1 MKKKKLLC
9 ISLAA
14 TLVLTAGLL
23 AACGESGGGGEENG
37 GEDSWHNESIWLTP
51 NAAVPVDDAVL
62 PTAAEASMRTE
73 SGVSVHDPS
82 IFQDPEDGKY
92 YTFGSHFAV
101 ASSYDLISW
110 DQEENDGDSTVLYGE
125 ESYTYGGVRW
135 PAVMKETVNLVKP
148 DSSITTTWAPDVEY
162 IGGKY
167 YLYYSLT
174 KAFGSAQ
181 SAIARLEAD
190 SVLGPYT
197 ENTIIIDSTSNTDSS
212 GPNCIDPELFYD
224 KDGNLW
230 MVYGSFFGG
239 VYILSLDPATGLPYA
254 DQGNGT
260 LLWKGGYSAGV
271 EGPFVFYNATTEY
284 YYLMVSEGDLNTVY
298 NMRVARSKNPNGPYV
313 DVTGADVASAGTG
326 NKIAGN
332 YRFDRNGNGSSKGF
346 AALGHNS
353 VIKDEEGRYFVV
365 YHARSFTV
373 NSSGVM
379 SEVSSGHNL
388 TVSQLYFNEEGWP
401 VMAPTAYVG
410 ESAGLV
416 SEAVVAGDYDVVL
429 HSVATV
435 EDYVK
440 SENYTFEEDGTVKK
454 DSNSVGSWTLS
465 QGYYVT
471 ITISGVEY
479 KGVFAPGWDMYAKS
493 SYRKAVYT
501 ITAVSAEGRSL
512 WALAQ

>member
-1 MKKKKLLC
+1 MKKKNVLC

-23 AACGESGGGGEENG
+23 AACGGDDKG
-37 GEDSWHNESIWLTP
+37 GEDSWHNEGIWLEA
-51 NAAVPVDDAVL
+51 NAAVPVEDAVL
-62 PTAAEASMRTE
+62 PTSEQASNRTE
-73 SGVSVHDPS
+73 SGVAVHDPS

-92 YTFGSHFAV
+92 YAFGSHFAV
-101 ASSYDLISW
+101 ASSYDLIGW
-110 DQEENDGDSTVLYGE
+110 TQEESDEDFTILFGE
-125 ESYTYGGVRW
+125 DSYTYGGVSW
-135 PAVMKETVNLVKP
+135 PAVMKDTVDLVKP
-148 DSSITTTWAPDVEY
+148 DSSINTTWAPDVEY

-167 YLYYSLT
+167 YIYYSLT
-174 KAFGSAQ
+174 KAFGSAT

-190 SVLGPYT
+190 SVMGPYT
-197 ENTIIIDSTSNTDSS
+197 ENVIIIDSMSNTTSS

-224 KDGNLW
+224 KDGGLW

-239 VYILSLDPATGLPYA
+239 VYILSLNPETGLPYE

-271 EGPFVFYNATTEY
+271 EGPFVFYNATTGY

-298 NMRVARSKNPNGPYV
+298 NMRVARSTNPNGPYV
-313 DVTGADVASAGTG
+313 DVTGEDVASTGTG

-332 YRFDRNGNGSSKGF
+332 YRFDRNGNGSSKGY

-353 VIKDEEGRYFVV
+353 VIKDEGGRYFVV

-379 SEVSSGHNL
+379 GSVSGGHNL

-416 SEAVVAGDYDVVL
+416 SVADVAGDYDIVL
-429 HSVATV
+429 HSEATV
-435 EDYVK
+435 VNYVK

-454 DSNSVGSWTLS
+454 DGNSVGSWELS

-471 ITISGVEY
+471 ITISNVVY
-479 KGVFAPGWDMYAKS
+479 KGVFAPGWDMYATS
-493 SYRKAVYT
+493 ANRKAVYT
-501 ITAVSAEGRSL
+501 ITAVSSAGRSL